1 MNSCGLFACAKVD
14 SLLSHRGGCGASF
27 LLDIY
32 TYILFLQKGR
42 GSTASTQAEMAASS
56 DGAGS
61 PTGNLIVAEIHRV
74 LGSPTGLAPRRALPL
89 AAALEGAAVPV
100 SYTVGIQPG
109 HRGRNVL
116 RRKAIGRSLGSP
128 LVRQHRKGGGRK
140 LLSSLDVQPLGL
152 LTQAGLKVPRGKV
165 MSSMPDVSSSENT
178 SRQAFGRPCFET
190 RLLAS
195 RRPRAASGVLRKR
208 SVSFL

>member
-1 MNSCGLFACAKVD
+1 MSALPATAALSFAAESGPCWRRLTCWQSYRCRNSCG
-14 SLLSHRGGCGASF
+14 
-27 LLDIY
+27 
-32 TYILFLQKGR
+32 
-42 GSTASTQAEMAASS
+42 AAS
-56 DGAGS
+56 
-61 PTGNLIVAEIHRV
+61 PTTWA
-74 LGSPTGLAPRRALPL
+74 SRRALPL